1 MAKQLLPS
9 ADNVDDLGNASQSW
23 KKIYVNEF
31 GDNGGN
37 SFSFAEFQAIKNMNG
52 WGIYAD
58 GETSPATQV
67 FTTTAG
73 VLEIDGFGVKTNV
86 DYVPLPIR
94 NTSNQLW
101 DTLANRIA
109 PIAIGDSYEI
119 RVDLE
124 ILAKTGSPTFLDM
137 NLDIGGGAT
146 ITIPIVER
154 IVSLP
159 KTPPY
164 SVSFGFP
171 IFTLDTFFN
180 NGGQLFFAANTGTVE
195 IGKRSILLTRIS
207 SEI

>member
-1 MAKQLLPS
+1 MATNLLPPD
-9 ADNVDDLGNASQSW
+9 DNLSDLGSATKTW
-23 KKIYVNEF
+23 KKVYANEIEAS
-31 GDNGGN
+31 GGTLDI
-37 SFSFAEFQAIKNMNG
+37 AEFQAMKNMHG

-67 FTTTAG
+67 FTTTPG
-73 VLEIDGFGVKTNV
+73 ILEIDGFGANTNV

-94 NTSNQLW
+94 NTSNQMW

-154 IVSLP
+154 IVSVP

-164 SVSFGFP
+164 NVSFGFP
-171 IFTLDTFFN
+171 IFSLDTFFA
-180 NGGQLFFAANTGTVE
+180 NGGQLFFASDTGTVE
-195 IGKRSILLTRIS
+195 VGKRSILLTRIS

>member
-37 SFSFAEFQAIKNMNG
+37 SFSFAEFQAIKNMHG

-109 PIAIGDSYEI
+109 PIATGDSYDI
-119 RVDLE
+119 
-124 ILAKTGSPTFLDM
+124 TFLDM
-137 NLDIGGGAT
+137 SLDIGGGAT

-195 IGKRSILLTRIS
+195 IGKRSILITRIS
-207 SEI
+207 SAI